1 MALYYPPTLL
11 FGVIKNI
18 LLNYS
23 TLKIHDVFIVN
34 SIIATNQNLILGFHP
49 HPHLVLHKW
58 LGILFY
64 KPLAVLKIKLLQKAK
79 NCRGAIYYSQIIK
92 NHANCQVFTLIYN
105 YKIISTFLE
114 MKFYRYS
121 FNTNFINSKKPVI
134 NVGWQRRHFHL
145 GLVLQFA
152 IDFLL

>member
-34 SIIATNQNLILGFHP
+34 SIIATNQNLILGFH
-49 HPHLVLHKW
+49 L
-58 LGILFY
+58 ILIWYYTVAWDSFLQTACCFENQTST
-64 KPLAVLKIKLLQKAK
+64 KSKKLSGC
-79 NCRGAIYYSQIIK
+79 NCPQIIK